1 MIKQLLALFRKE
13 PPKQHPRIAWM
24 RYCIENPGAPGCRIY
39 DV

>member
-1 MIKQLLALFRKE
+1 MIKQLLAFFQKKSRK
-13 PPKQHPRIAWM
+13 HYTRVAWL